1 MSMLTLNT
9 LPRKF
14 YQENTVKVAKNL
26 LGKRIVRKIGRQQVS
41 GIITETE
48 AYRHKD
54 DPASHAF
61 RKITERNKAMFGDA
75 GIAYVYFTYGMYYCF
90 NVVARHPSAA
100 AGAVLI
106 RAIEP
111 EKGIKIMQKNRENKD
126 MKNLTNGPAKL
137 TQALNITK
145 EHYGIDLTK
154 DPKLFITDGIK
165 PKKIFASPRIGI
177 REAVDKQWNFKIKI

>member
-1 MSMLTLNT
+1 MNI
-9 LPRKF
+9 LPREF
-14 YQENTVKVAKNL
+14 YQRDTVIVAKKL
-26 LGKRIVRKIGRQQVS
+26 LGKKLVRKIGNQEIS

-61 RKITERNKAMFGDA
+61 RKITDRNKVMFGDV
-75 GIAYVYFTYGMYYCF
+75 GISYVYFTYGMHYCF
-90 NVVARHPSAA
+90 NIVAKKSKVP

-111 EKGIKIMQKNRENKD
+111 DKGIKKMQENRVSKD
-126 MKNLTNGPAKL
+126 IKNLTNGPAKI
-137 TQALNITK
+137 TQALDITK

-154 DPKLFITDGIK
+154 KSEIYITEGIK
-165 PKKIFASPRIGI
+165 VKKIAESQRVGI
-177 REAVDKQWNFKIKI
+177 KKGKELLWNFKIMN

>member
-1 MSMLTLNT
+1 MNT

-14 YQENTVKVAKNL
+14 YEQDTVKVAKNL
-26 LGKRIVRKIGRQQVS
+26 LGKRIVRKIGRQEIS

-61 RKITERNKAMFGDA
+61 RRITDRNKAMFGDV
-75 GIAYVYFTYGMYYCF
+75 GMAYVYFTYGMYYCF
-90 NVVARHPSAA
+90 NVVARNPKTA

-111 EKGIKIMQKNRENKD
+111 EKGIKVMQKNRKKVD
-126 MKNLTNGPAKL
+126 VRNLTNGPAKL
-137 TQALNITK
+137 TQALEITK
-145 EHYGIDLTK
+145 EHYGVDLTK
-154 DPKLFITDGIK
+154 HTKLFITDGIK
-165 PKKIFASPRIGI
+165 PKKISASTRIGI
-177 REAVDKQWNFKIKI
+177 KEATEKMWNFKIKI

>member
-1 MSMLTLNT
+1 MNI

-14 YQENTVKVAKNL
+14 YQRDTVIVAKKL
-26 LGKRIVRKIGRQQVS
+26 LGKKLVRKIGNQEIS

-48 AYRHKD
+48 AYRHED

-61 RKITERNKAMFGDA
+61 RKITDRNKVMFGEV
-75 GIAYVYFTYGMYYCF
+75 GISYVYFTYGMHYCF
-90 NVVARHPSAA
+90 NIVAKKSKVP

-111 EKGIKIMQKNRENKD
+111 DKGIKKMQE
-126 MKNLTNGPAKL
+126 L

-154 DPKLFITDGIK
+154 KSEIYITEGIK
-165 PKKIFASPRIGI
+165 VKKIAETQRIGI
-177 REAVDKQWNFKIKI
+177 KNGKEFLWNFKIIN

>member
-1 MSMLTLNT
+1 MST

-14 YQENTVKVAKNL
+14 YQENTVKVARNL
-26 LGKRIVRKIGRQQVS
+26 LGKRIVRKIGRQEVS

-61 RKITERNKAMFGDA
+61 RRITDRNKAMFGDV
-75 GIAYVYFTYGMYYCF
+75 GMAYVYFTYGMYYCF
-90 NVVARHPSAA
+90 NVVARHPNTA

-106 RAIEP
+106 RAIQP
-111 EKGIKIMQKNRENKD
+111 EKGIKIMQKNRKKED
-126 MKNLTNGPAKL
+126 IKNLANGPAKL
-137 TQALNITK
+137 TQALDITK
-145 EHYGIDLTK
+145 EHYGVDLTK
-154 DPKLFITDGIK
+154 QSEIFITDGIK
-165 PKKIFASPRIGI
+165 PKKISASSRIGI

>member
-1 MSMLTLNT
+1 MNI
-9 LPRKF
+9 LPREF
-14 YQENTVKVAKNL
+14 YQRDTVIVAKKL
-26 LGKRIVRKIGRQQVS
+26 LGKKLVRKIGNQEIS

-48 AYRHKD
+48 AYRNED

-61 RKITERNKAMFGDA
+61 RKITDRNKVMFGDV
-75 GIAYVYFTYGMYYCF
+75 GISYVYFTYGMHYCF
-90 NVVARHPSAA
+90 NIVAKKSKVP

-111 EKGIKIMQKNRENKD
+111 DKGIKKMQENRVSKD
-126 MKNLTNGPAKL
+126 IKNLTNGPAKI

-154 DPKLFITDGIK
+154 KSEIYITEGIK
-165 PKKIFASPRIGI
+165 VKKIAEAQRIGI
-177 REAVDKQWNFKIKI
+177 KNGKEFLWNFKIIN